1 MREYSVHKG
10 DSVYK
15 EGVIET
21 HTFFFSSNLF
31 KQFKRIEYGK
41 GLALSRESI
50 GTFLNYQHKFFKI
63 NLFGCAG
70 T

>member
-10 DSVYK
+10 DTIYK

-31 KQFKRIEYGK
+31 KQFKRIEYEK

-50 GTFLNYQHKFFKI
+50 GTF
-63 NLFGCAG
+63 
-70 T
+70 